1 MEDSHRAARSEI
13 LNMPLSTHFCHMRF
27 DKKAPSLKIFF
38 ATDFHG
44 SEIVFRKF
52 LNSLKFYQ
60 ADVLFFGG
68 DITGKVIVPIVK
80 REGTYY
86 SVLYGR
92 DVRIQNESQLSEFI
106 RVNKNKGY
114 YPTVVTK
121 DEYDEIDASKEHR
134 DELFKKLMKERL
146 VEWAQ
151 LAQVRLQGSKYR
163 LYWEAGND
171 DAYAIDEVMDAEAC
185 VPIGD
190 RMVELDDYKIL
201 GLSHANMT
209 PWKAPRDVSEE
220 RLAEI
225 IAKGRAQV
233 AEGDKV
239 IMVYHP
245 PPKDTT
251 IDLAPRVKEDLSY
264 ASVGGQQDMIHVGSS
279 AVREAIK
286 AIQPIVS
293 LHGHVHESKGADRI
307 GNTTCINPGSEYTEG
322 ILHGV
327 LVVIQGR
334 EVRNYM
340 LVSG

>member
-1 MEDSHRAARSEI
+1 MSQQLYAQVLNTARS
-13 LNMPLSTHFCHMRF
+13 TTFRHMRSER
-27 DKKAPSLKIFF
+27 KASSLKIFF

-44 SEIVFRKF
+44 SEMVFRKF

-60 ADVLFFGG
+60 ADVLIFGG

-92 DVRIQNESQLSEFI
+92 DVKVQTEAQLNEFI
-106 RVNKNKGY
+106 KVNKNKGY
-114 YPTVVTK
+114 YPKVVSK
-121 DEYDEIDASKEHR
+121 DEYDELESSKARR
-134 DELFKKLMKERL
+134 DQLFQELMKERL
-146 VEWAQ
+146 EEWAK
-151 LAQVRLQGSKYR
+151 LARERLQGAKHR
-163 LYWEAGND
+163 LYWEPGND

-185 VPIGD
+185 VSIGD
-190 RMVELDDYKIL
+190 RMAELDDYRVL

-225 IAKGRAQV
+225 IAKGMDGL
-233 AEGDKV
+233 AENDKV

-251 IDLAPRVKEDLSY
+251 IDLAPRVKEDMSY

-279 AVREAIK
+279 AVREAI
-286 AIQPIVS
+286 ASVQPIVS
-293 LHGHVHESKGADRI
+293 LHGHVHESKGADHI
-307 GNTTCINPGSEYTEG
+307 GNTLCINPGSEYTEG
-322 ILHGV
+322 V
-327 LVVIQGR
+327 LRGALLVIQDR
-334 EVRNYM
+334 TVRNYI